1 MTDTPAALAPGTVL
15 VLVDL
20 QHWIVNRP
28 SAPLTGT
35 AVVRSAARLKT
46 AFETAGLP
54 VVLVRYA
61 RIDGSDGGPDSHANR
76 FAPEVDAR
84 PGNEVV
90 TKYGIDAFEGTD
102 LADRLRRLGAT
113 ALVVAG
119 ITTEYGVGET
129 VRTAV
134 TLGYPTTVAEDAVTA
149 LSAPAH
155 TAALHTFRDLGAT
168 VTATDTLL
176 ATQA

>member
-1 MTDTPAALAPGTVL
+1 MSHTPAALTPGTVL

-20 QHWIVNRP
+20 QQWIVSRP
-28 SAPLTGT
+28 AAPLTGP

-61 RIDGSDGGPDSHANR
+61 RVDGSDGGPDSPFNR
-76 FAPEVDAR
+76 FAPEVAAR

-90 TKYGIDAFEGTD
+90 TKYGIDAFAGTD
-102 LADRLRRLGAT
+102 LADRLDRLGAT
-113 ALVVAG
+113 GLVIAG
-119 ITTEYGVGET
+119 IATEYGVGET

-134 TLGYPTTVAEDAVTA
+134 TLGYPTTVVEDAVTA
-149 LSAPAH
+149 LSTSGH
-155 TAALHTFRDLGAT
+155 TAALDAFHRLGVT
-168 VTATDTLL
+168 VTHTDALL
-176 ATQA
+176 TAAA